1 MSAFYLR
8 TDLPAADAF
17 VVAVKSGF
25 DQAGVSLTIQRN
37 EGLPTDADV
46 VRLEMQPDRSTV
58 LVSLPLEP
66 HQEFLEENP
75 DVLEVVVRDALKRF
89 LKRQAR

>member
-1 MSAFYLR
+1 MFYLR

-17 VVAVKSGF
+17 VTAVRNGF
-25 DQAGVSLTIQRN
+25 DQAGVSLTLGKDDGVPR
-37 EGLPTDADV
+37 GADV